1 MQTIL
6 FSAVEKWFLFHL
18 ICLSLSVS
26 SCISISKSC
35 KNNTIPLKYRIE
47 TQSVKCK
54 WLCCNTRAKNNAQK
68 DVLLVQLFL
77 NTRLKNLNSWAWEL
91 RPHAAGNDAHADRVH
106 CVVSFI
112 EDGAVVLTFYTC
124 STKALTTQWIWT
136 QDPLDPS
143 AAQSQQPISV

>member
-1 MQTIL
+1 MQVVMLQHKGQKQCIERCA
-6 FSAVEKWFLFHL
+6 FSTV
-18 ICLSLSVS
+18 
-26 SCISISKSC
+26 
-35 KNNTIPLKYRIE
+35 
-47 TQSVKCK
+47 
-54 WLCCNTRAKNNAQK
+54 
-68 DVLLVQLFL
+68 FL

-124 STKALTTQWIWT
+124 STKALSTQWIWT